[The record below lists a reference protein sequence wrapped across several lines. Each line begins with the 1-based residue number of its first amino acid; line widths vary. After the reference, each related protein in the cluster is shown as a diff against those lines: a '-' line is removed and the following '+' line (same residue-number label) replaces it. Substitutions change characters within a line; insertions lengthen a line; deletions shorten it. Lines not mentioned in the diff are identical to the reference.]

1 MPADPVRGRRW
12 TDHHGNHARPR
23 WPVPVIEGTVMHS
36 YLHYV
41 FSLVWVLV
49 PKTNTESASGPAA

>member
-1 MPADPVRGRRW
+1 MRRHAEPVRQQLALLRGLEQ
-12 TDHHGNHARPR
+12 PR
-23 WPVPVIEGTVMHS
+23 GEAGQVHS

-49 PKTNTESASGPAA
+49 PEINEESASGPAA